1 MLGFFLQKM
10 SKIKNNI
17 KDIYNRL
24 LKESA
29 CNLDIK
35 LLVVSKSQSVKNIEE
50 AYDAGQ
56 RLFGENYLQEALEK
70 IQQINKP
77 KIEWHFIGPI
87 QSNKCKLIAENFSWV
102 QSVDRIK
109 VASRINEYRE
119 SMPPINVCIQINIS
133 NELSKS
139 GVQPHNLKAFI
150 NEMKSFRNLKLRG
163 IMSIPSN
170 TNSPDKLSEEF
181 MELRKLYEEIKFSD
195 PDIDT
200 LSMGMSNDYLI
211 AVKYGATLIRVG
223 SGIFGSRELI

>member
-24 LKESA
+24 LKQSA

-102 QSVDRIK
+102 QSIDRIK

-195 PDIDT
+195 PAIDT